1 MKSRSEVKRKPKKK
15 YAGRLA
21 RKHTGSGWCD
31 IETNFP
37 PSIVLAACD
46 KLERESFGEGS
57 EGVRAQTRRNAR
69 TLAALLEFTDLRV
82 VDVGKLLGVNRDAAW
97 NLRRKWIDLE
107 EEQRQRWLKVVF
119 ARLK

>member
-1 MKSRSEVKRKPKKK
+1 MKSRSESKPKRK

-21 RKHTGSGWCD
+21 RKHTGNGWCD

-57 EGVRAQTRRNAR
+57 DGVRAKVRRNAR

-82 VDVGKLLGVNRDAAW
+82 VDVGKLLDVNRDAAW
-97 NLRRKWIDLE
+97 NLRRKWIDLD
-107 EEQRQRWLKVVF
+107 EEQRQSWLKVVF

>member
-1 MKSRSEVKRKPKKK
+1 MKSRSEPKRKPKRK

-21 RKHTGSGWCD
+21 RKHTGNGWCD

-57 EGVRAQTRRNAR
+57 EGVRAETRRNAR
-69 TLAALLEFTDLRV
+69 TLAALLEFTDMRV
-82 VDVGKLLGVNRDAAW
+82 VDVAKLLHINRDQGW
-97 NLRRKWIDLE
+97 NLRRKWIALE
-107 EEQRQRWLKVVF
+107 EEQRQRWLGVVF

>member
-1 MKSRSEVKRKPKKK
+1 MKSRSEVKRKPKRK

-31 IETNFP
+31 IDTNFP
-37 PSIVLAACD
+37 PSIVLAACH

-57 EGVRAQTRRNAR
+57 DGVRAKVRRNAR

-82 VDVGKLLGVNRDAAW
+82 VDVGKLLDVNRDAAW
-97 NLRRKWIDLE
+97 NLRRKWIDLD
-107 EEQRQRWLKVVF
+107 EEQRQSWLKVVF

>member
-1 MKSRSEVKRKPKKK
+1 MKSRSEVKRKPKKSH
-15 YAGRLA
+15 AGRLA
-21 RKHTGSGWCD
+21 RKHSGNGWCD

-37 PSIVLAACD
+37 PTIVLAVC
-46 KLERESFGEGS
+46 KQLEYESFGEGTD
-57 EGVRAQTRRNAR
+57 GVRAVSRRNAR

-82 VDVGKLLGVNRDAAW
+82 FDVAELLHINRDQGW
-97 NLRRKWIDLE
+97 NLRRKWIALD

>member
-1 MKSRSEVKRKPKKK
+1 MRSPSERKPKPK
-15 YAGRLA
+15 YTGRLA

-31 IETNFP
+31 IDTNFP

-46 KLERESFGEGS
+46 KLERESFGEGTD
-57 EGVRAQTRRNAR
+57 GVRAEVRRNAR

-82 VDVGKLLGVNRDAAW
+82 VDVVKLLNINRDQGW
-97 NLRRKWIDLE
+97 NLRRKWIDLD
-107 EEQRQRWLKVVF
+107 EEQRQRWLGIVF

>member
-1 MKSRSEVKRKPKKK
+1 MKSRSEVKRKPRQSQ
-15 YAGRLA
+15 AGRLA
-21 RKHTGSGWCD
+21 RKHSGNGWCD

-37 PSIVLAACD
+37 PSIVLAVC
-46 KLERESFGEGS
+46 KQLEYESFGEGTD
-57 EGVRAQTRRNAR
+57 GVRAVSRRNAR

-82 VDVGKLLGVNRDAAW
+82 VDVAKLLHINRDQGW
-97 NLRRKWIDLE
+97 NLRRKCDLD

>member
-1 MKSRSEVKRKPKKK
+1 MRSRSEPKRKPKRK

-31 IETNFP
+31 IDTNFP
-37 PSIVLAACD
+37 PSIVLAACH

-57 EGVRAQTRRNAR
+57 DGVRAKVRRNAR

-82 VDVGKLLGVNRDAAW
+82 VDVGKLLDVNRDAAW
-97 NLRRKWIDLE
+97 NLRRKWIDLD
-107 EEQRQRWLKVVF
+107 EEQRQSWLKVVF

>member
-1 MKSRSEVKRKPKKK
+1 MRSRSERKPKRK

-46 KLERESFGEGS
+46 KLERESFGAGS
-57 EGVRAQTRRNAR
+57 DGPRAETRRNAR
-69 TLAALLEFTDLRV
+69 TLAALLEFTDMRV

-97 NLRRKWIDLE
+97 NLRRKWIDLD
-107 EEQRQRWLKVVF
+107 EEQRQRWLGVVF

>member
-1 MKSRSEVKRKPKKK
+1 MKSRSEPKPKKK

-21 RKHTGSGWCD
+21 RKHSGNGWCD

-37 PSIVLAACD
+37 PAIVLAVC
-46 KLERESFGEGS
+46 KQLEYESFGNGS
-57 EGVRAQTRRNAR
+57 EGDRAQVRRNAR
-69 TLAALLEFTDLRV
+69 TLAALLEFTDMRV
-82 VDVGKLLGVNRDAAW
+82 VDVGKLLNLNRDSAW

-107 EEQRQRWLKVVF
+107 EEQRQRWLKIVF

>member
-1 MKSRSEVKRKPKKK
+1 MRSRSETKRKPKRK

-46 KLERESFGEGS
+46 KLERDSFGAGS
-57 EGVRAQTRRNAR
+57 DGVRAETRRNAR
-69 TLAALLEFTDLRV
+69 TLAALLEFTDMRV

-97 NLRRKWIDLE
+97 NLRRKWIDLD
-107 EEQRQRWLKVVF
+107 EEQRQAWLRVVF

>member
-1 MKSRSEVKRKPKKK
+1 MKSRSEVKRKPKRK

-31 IETNFP
+31 IDTNFP

-57 EGVRAQTRRNAR
+57 DGVRAKVRRNAR

-82 VDVGKLLGVNRDAAW
+82 VDVGKLLDVNRDAAW
-97 NLRRKWIDLE
+97 NLRRKWIDLD
-107 EEQRQRWLKVVF
+107 EEQRQSWLKVVF

>member
-1 MKSRSEVKRKPKKK
+1 MKSHSEPKRKPRQSQ
-15 YAGRLA
+15 AGRLA
-21 RKHTGSGWCD
+21 RKHSGNGWCD

-37 PSIVLAACD
+37 PSIVLAVC
-46 KLERESFGEGS
+46 KQLEYESFGEGTA
-57 EGVRAQTRRNAR
+57 GVRAKTRRNAR

-82 VDVGKLLGVNRDAAW
+82 VDVAKLLNLNRDSAW

-107 EEQRQRWLKVVF
+107 EEQRQRWLGVVF

>member
-57 EGVRAQTRRNAR
+57 EGVRAVTRRNAR
-69 TLAALLEFTDLRV
+69 TLAALLEFTDMRV

-97 NLRRKWIDLE
+97 NLRRKWIDLD
-107 EEQRQRWLKVVF
+107 EEQRQAWLKVVF

>member
-1 MKSRSEVKRKPKKK
+1 MKSRSEPKRKPRPSQ
-15 YAGRLA
+15 AGRLA

-57 EGVRAQTRRNAR
+57 EGVRAETRRNAR
-69 TLAALLEFTDLRV
+69 TLAALLEFTDMRV
-82 VDVGKLLGVNRDAAW
+82 VDVGKLLHINRDKAW